1 MPSSEK
7 KTAVEEAELSAE
19 VSAEHAEKAADQ
31 AEKDDLAAKRVAAG
45 GPVCPNCHGELVK
58 HGDENPAKAGASHC
72 ATCGA
77 CWAPGLKEMR
87 AGHAA
92 PAGWPKD

>member
-7 KTAVEEAELSAE
+7 RAEEVGLTAQ
-19 VSAEHAEKAADQ
+19 VSAERAANAAVQ
-31 AEKDDLAAKRVAAG
+31 AEKDDIAAKRVAAG

-58 HGDENPAKAGASHC
+58 HSDSDPAKAGASHC
-72 ATCGA
+72 NSCGT
-77 CWAPGLKEMR
+77 CWAPGLKEVR
-87 AGHAA
+87 AGHPV